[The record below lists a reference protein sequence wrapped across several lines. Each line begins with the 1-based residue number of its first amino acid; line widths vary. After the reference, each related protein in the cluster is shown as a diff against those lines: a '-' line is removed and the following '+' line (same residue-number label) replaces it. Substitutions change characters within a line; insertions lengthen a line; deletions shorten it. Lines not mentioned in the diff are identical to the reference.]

1 MFPQEITASVF
12 GELFCNYLTLFFY
25 GWNLTLRFHG
35 VSTGGDIQH
44 LHRIGSRHYTTE
56 EVNATLLRRFYK
68 AHKISLERLLADSGE
83 LV

>member
-1 MFPQEITASVF
+1 MECDISQDNVSGTD
-12 GELFCNYLTLFFY
+12 FC
-25 GWNLTLRFHG
+25 FHG